1 MHRTFVKGSGRK
13 AGALRLY
20 GHGPCTGC
28 AYFRTVRSRSCLLL
42 LLLLGGTADLV
53 GQEITIRGRVVTSE
67 PDHAFYD
74 LMIVNRRTRNGSFG
88 NADGTFAVRALR
100 TDTLLFGAGGYLTR
114 SFVLQDTA
122 QRDVYDVT
130 LELRPWRIELKP
142 LEVLP
147 ERTLK
152 EIQADIDKLGYNERD
167 YRLSP
172 VNAFES
178 PITFLYQEFSKRERS
193 RRLVAELRNE
203 DRKREL
209 LKELLY
215 KYVEYDIINL
225 SDESFDDFIDFCAV
239 PDEVIKGLS
248 QYEFLM
254 FVRKKYE
261 LYTSLGPTRH
271 H

>member
-1 MHRTFVKGSGRK
+1 MHRTFVKGPGRK
-13 AGALRLY
+13 AGALLRSGARSLY
-20 GHGPCTGC
+20 RR
-28 AYFRTVRSRSCLLL
+28 AYFRAVRSRSRLLL
-42 LLLLGGTADLV
+42 LLLLGASLDLA
-53 GQEITIRGRVVTSE
+53 GQEVTIRGRVVTSE

-100 TDTLLFGAGGYLTR
+100 TDTLLIGAGGFLTR
-114 SFVLQDTA
+114 SFVLQDSA
-122 QRDVYDVT
+122 LRDVYDVIV
-130 LELRPWRIELKP
+130 ELRPWRIELKP

-261 LYTSLGPTRH
+261 LYTSLGPSRQH
-271 H
+271 